1 MKTHRPWQ
9 PHLSTSPL
17 FNPFTPSS
25 HSTMLDHY
33 DLVEEDEQAEEE
45 QETGKPDA
53 LSLDEASDPPPG
65 MKRD

>member
-9 PHLSTSPL
+9 PHMSTSPL

-25 HSTMLDHY
+25 HTTLERY
-33 DLVEEDEQAEEE
+33 DLIEEEAEENTTPTE
-45 QETGKPDA
+45 EVSADET
-53 LSLDEASDPPPG
+53 SDPPPI